1 MSYLWSRLK
10 SLSHSKQ
17 AQVVLFSSTAIALYG
32 YDQGMMSLINTNNDY
47 LSRMRI
53 SGDSPL
59 VGIIV
64 SVYYLGCSV
73 GAVFFSWFAD
83 QFGRKRAIFMCL
95 ATASLGNFIMFIAGL
110 GGMSKAL
117 AVMLLGRVIMGLGVG
132 GIDSVIPVYSAELAE
147 TEKRGRAMGQE
158 FQMNIFGLC
167 MAFGIN
173 LVVTVVLG
181 KENQW
186 AWRIPIIVM
195 QAYPVLL
202 LACIELLPESP
213 RYYIYHGRDEDARRA
228 CHEIDPKDGEKKFED
243 LKESHEREA
252 DQPVSYFN
260 MITPGHA
267 QFHPTMVTIMCQIN
281 QVGDVLRSNDA
292 QALTGYGAVSV
303 YGPQIFELLGFGV
316 RNAEYLTMGNYT
328 SYLFLMTF
336 AWLLIDAVGR
346 RKLLLGGSIV
356 LTSCFLLLAI
366 FGGLAMNSQGKSASL
381 DVPTIAFSI
390 PGIVTLYVA
399 TGAFG
404 IGWLATVWVT
414 TFLSP
419 YTPVDRIMTDRITLQ
434 LIPTEIYPTTARAQ
448 AAAISVIIWG
458 LANFTITLLTPI
470 MFNNLRYWLFLV
482 FAASNGIAGLWT
494 WAYLP
499 ESGGRS
505 FEENQRFFDDAA
517 KEGTWQV
524 RKIEGELE
532 VWERGCV

>member
-1 MSYLWSRLK
+1 MSFVGSRLR
-10 SLSHSKQ
+10 SLGHSKQ

-83 QFGRKRAIFMCL
+83 QFGRKRAIFLCL

-110 GGMSKAL
+110 GGMGQAL
-117 AVMLLGRVIMGLGVG
+117 AVMFLGRVIMGLGVG

-173 LVVTVVLG
+173 LAVTVTLG

-186 AWRIPIIVM
+186 AWRIPIVVM

-213 RYYIYHGRDEDARRA
+213 RYYIYHGREDDAKRA
-228 CHEIDPKDGEKKFED
+228 CQEIDPQGGEKKFED

-252 DQPVSYFN
+252 DQEVSYFN
-260 MITPGHA
+260 MITPGHP

-281 QVGDVLRSNDA
+281 

-316 RNAEYLTMGNYT
+316 RDAEYLTMGNYT

-356 LTSCFLLLAI
+356 LTFCFLLLAI
-366 FGGLAMNSQGKSASL
+366 FGGLAMNSQGSPSSL
-381 DVPTIAFSI
+381 DVPTLAFSI

-404 IGWLATVWVT
+404 IGWLATVW
-414 TFLSP
+414 
-419 YTPVDRIMTDRITLQ
+419 

-482 FAASNGIAGLWT
+482 FSVSNAIAGLWT

-524 RKIEGELE
+524 RKIEGGAYLRMPYPHSGEE
-532 VWERGCV
+532 ERGEREPLLQRVRDQIP